1 MATFY
6 LEYCY
11 APFRSRY
18 GSDKDAS
25 IRPGSPPE
33 LSLHLLFYA
42 AIYFCIFQIFFYSR
56 QSFRSGQFLTIFK
69 NGNCAAVC
77 TLDCALWRFFQAES
91 NISIFQIDK
100 KFVELWNHL
109 GHQMST
115 ASRNTLLQV
124 FQDKTNRILTPVV
137 DKIINHSTKGSGFHI
152 LKVEF

>member
-33 LSLHLLFYA
+33 LSLHLLFMLQFISA
-42 AIYFCIFQIFFYSR
+42 FFNFFLSPPG
-56 QSFRSGQFLTIFK
+56 SSGHFLTIFK

-77 TLDCALWRFFQAES
+77 TLDCALLRPFRQNPTFQFFRLIKNS
-91 NISIFQIDK
+91 LNYGIIWDIK
-100 KFVELWNHL
+100 CRLHL
-109 GHQMST
+109 G
-115 ASRNTLLQV
+115 
-124 FQDKTNRILTPVV
+124 ILFFKSF
-137 DKIINHSTKGSGFHI
+137 KIKPI
-152 LKVEF
+152 EY